1 MKRYLGLLVAAMLCA
16 CCLGLAACGGSS
28 GSSSATSGSASTSA
42 ASGAASSAAAASSA
56 SATGASSGAASAS
69 DNHASY
75 FVGTWSLYES
85 DQATHEQIVQ
95 TMEQYAND
103 EETHAKMNEAYGR
116 AADDEIEFCAR
127 FAADGTGEMDTGTE
141 IVSFTWEATNE
152 GAVTFTS
159 FGGKETAIH
168 IPVADGKFT
177 LNGDTY
183 AKAS

>member
-1 MKRYLGLLVAAMLCA
+1 MSRKLTFTAIVAACALCFA
-16 CCLGLAACGGSS
+16 LVGCGG
-28 GSSSATSGSASTSA
+28 GTASSSAATESAST
-42 ASGAASSAAAASSA
+42 GAASSAAAAESGA
-56 SATGASSGAASAS
+56 SAAVASSGAASAG

-75 FVGTWSLYES
+75 FVGKWDLYES

-103 EETHAKMNEAYGR
+103 KETHAKMNEAYGR
-116 AADDEIEFCAR
+116 DADDEIEFCAR
-127 FAADGTGEMDTGTE
+127 FNADGTGEMDTGAE
-141 IVSFTWEATNE
+141 VVSFTWEAVNE

-159 FGGKETAIH
+159 FGGKETAMH
-168 IPVADGKFT
+168 IPVANGRFT